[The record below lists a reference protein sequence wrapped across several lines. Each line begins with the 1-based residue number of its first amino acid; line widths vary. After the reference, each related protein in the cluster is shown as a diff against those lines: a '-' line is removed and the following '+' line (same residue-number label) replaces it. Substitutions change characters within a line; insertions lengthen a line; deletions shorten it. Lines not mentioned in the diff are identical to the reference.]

1 MSRRELIAFE
11 RAEIRRMPGGEP
23 AIPDLTWTI
32 GQGEAW
38 ALTGPTGSG
47 KTTHGETL
55 AGRHRVAAGLARWPI
70 ADGHP
75 SPSAVVSF
83 VGFREESRAFS
94 YAGKYYQQRYEFVA
108 GDDEQPATLASYLGE
123 SADDVLLDRFGL
135 ASLKDRLF
143 VTLSNG
149 QTRKARII
157 KALANRPRLL
167 VLDDPYVGLDA
178 AAKTDL
184 DDTLHRQFRSGMNL
198 VLIARPGDVPG
209 WIDRRL
215 SLGNPPCGD
224 ADPHDPGI
232 PRDGPNPG
240 GDVVVELD
248 RVSIRHGSTT
258 LLSDLS
264 WTVRRGERWAI
275 VGRNGSGKTTLI
287 SLLCGDHPQAFSQR
301 VSLFGQR
308 RGSGESI
315 WDVKR
320 RVGLVS
326 PELHLYFSEPLTV
339 RQTIASGFTETLVAP
354 LTTDDQQAAMNA
366 IAGDLKLSAML
377 DRPFRQLSSGEQRLT
392 LIARSLV
399 KQPELIVWDEPFQCL
414 DDASI
419 RRVMRLL
426 DRQVTNSQTI
436 LFVTHDPTE
445 LPGGFT
451 TTLRLA

>member
-1 MSRRELIAFE
+1 M
-11 RAEIRRMPGGEP
+11 IRRMPGGEM
-23 AIPDLTWTI
+23 AIPDLTWSI
-32 GQGEAW
+32 GDGEAW

-70 ADGHP
+70 AEGHL

-83 VGFREESRAFS
+83 VGFREASRAFS

-108 GDDEQPATLASYLGE
+108 GDDEHPATLQSYLGE

-135 ASLKDRLF
+135 MNLKDRLF

-157 KALANRPRLL
+157 RALAHRPRLL

-178 AAKTDL
+178 EAKADL
-184 DDTLHRQFRSGMNL
+184 NDTLHRQFQSGMNL

-209 WIDRRL
+209 WIDRRR
-215 SLGNPPCGD
+215 SLGDQPHDD
-224 ADPHDPGI
+224 AEHLDPGI
-232 PRDGPNPG
+232 PRDGGNPN

-248 RVSIRHGSTT
+248 RVSIRHGTTT

-301 VSLFGQR
+301 VSLFGTR

-326 PELHLYFSEPLTV
+326 PEWHLYFSEPLTV

-354 LTTDDQQAAMNA
+354 AMTDEQQAAVNA
-366 IAGDLKLSAML
+366 IAGELNMEAWL
-377 DRPFRQLSSGEQRLT
+377 DRPFRQVSSGEQRLT

-414 DDASI
+414 DERSI

-426 DRQVTNSQTI
+426 DRRVGRGQTM
-436 LFVTHDPTE
+436 LFVTHDPAE
-445 LPGGFT
+445 LPPGFSR
-451 TTLRLA
+451 TLRLA